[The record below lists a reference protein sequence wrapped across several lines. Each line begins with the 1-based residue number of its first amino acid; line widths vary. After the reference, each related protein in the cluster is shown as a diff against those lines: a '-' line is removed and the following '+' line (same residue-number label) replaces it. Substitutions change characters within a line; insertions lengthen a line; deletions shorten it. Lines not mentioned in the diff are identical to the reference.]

1 MGKIMS
7 KRTYMKTTKKQIVD
21 WGMKNIDECGYG
33 VDANFMDTHCWR
45 CGYETHTERCHV
57 IPHALGGKDEPSN
70 YRLFCSSCHK
80 EQPNVKDYNA
90 TDKWVRET
98 NVGVYEQFWKIR
110 EIFISTINDVTNH
123 WGEKWNYSTKEWI
136 GEEFYKRLKNPK
148 NGICDVIS
156 PEQISGCLKGMRHG
170 S

>member
-1 MGKIMS
+1 MS
-7 KRTYMKTTKKQIVD
+7 KRTYMKTTKKQIVE
-21 WGMKNIDECGYG
+21 WGMKNINECGYG
-33 VDANFMDTHCWR
+33 VDAIQMDTHCWR
-45 CGYETHTERCHV
+45 CGYESHTERCHV

-80 EQPNVKDYNA
+80 EQPNVNDYNA
-90 TDKWVRET
+90 TDEWVRKT

-110 EIFISTINDVTNH
+110 EIFISTVNDVTNH

-136 GEEFYKRLKNPK
+136 AKEFYKRLKNPK
-148 NGICDVIS
+148 NSICDVIT
-156 PEQISGCLKGMRHG
+156 PEQISGCLKGMSYG